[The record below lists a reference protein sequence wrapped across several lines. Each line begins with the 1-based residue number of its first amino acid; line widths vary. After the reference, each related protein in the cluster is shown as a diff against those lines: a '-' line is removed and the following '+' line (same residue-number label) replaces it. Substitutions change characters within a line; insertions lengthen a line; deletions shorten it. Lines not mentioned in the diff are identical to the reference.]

1 MSYFDTGEKIREIN
15 NKIKNQH
22 NDSDVIKILCNS
34 LIEFGQKID
43 KVNENLENLTK
54 IIQISH
60 SVVFTQE
67 NIENLKKTT
76 KIDQKYQEKEYIPSI
91 DTDNISMG
99 GKETKGKIILS
110 NLSNSLDIFE
120 ELENK

>member
-22 NDSDVIKILCNS
+22 NDSDGIKILCNS
-34 LIEFGQKID
+34 LCEFGQKID

-54 IIQISH
+54 IIQISP

-76 KIDQKYQEKEYIPSI
+76 KIDQTYQEK
-91 DTDNISMG
+91 
-99 GKETKGKIILS
+99 
-110 NLSNSLDIFE
+110 
-120 ELENK
+120 